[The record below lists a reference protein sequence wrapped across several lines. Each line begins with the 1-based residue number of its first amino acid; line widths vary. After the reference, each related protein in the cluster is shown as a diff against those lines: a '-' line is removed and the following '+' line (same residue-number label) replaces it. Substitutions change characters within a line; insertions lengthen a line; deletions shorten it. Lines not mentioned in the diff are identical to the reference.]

1 MSTGVRRVRVKVLGR
16 VQGVGYRYFVQR
28 VARDRR
34 LTGWVKNEPDG
45 NVTVEA
51 QGPEDVLQDLLR
63 ELRFGPSLAQVDDL
77 RVDWLEPARPEAGFQ
92 IRFG

>member
-51 QGPEDVLQDLLR
+51 QGSEDVLQDLLR